1 MTEINMIM
9 DGFNIGFNITKER
22 IYKVKARP
30 KNVYLEWKPDKKRIQ
45 KIKNKKDMVKSSNI
59 VKLVSQIGNR
69 KGMGQK

>member
-30 KNVYLEWKPDKKRIQ
+30 KNVYLE
-45 KIKNKKDMVKSSNI
+45 
-59 VKLVSQIGNR
+59 
-69 KGMGQK
+69 